1 MANKHPNTS
10 NLRPPWQPGQSG
22 NPNGAPTKERRA
34 KKLLRSVF
42 GEQAKKLYNLT
53 QEELD
58 EWDGLLISITTDQ
71 LKAIIQVDQAP
82 AYLKAQAV
90 AILTDMKNGRT
101 TTVER
106 LADRLYSRNKPRR
119 VEVTGKDGADLIT
132 PRILTKDEAADF
144 LDQLNKDY

>member
-10 NLRPPWQPGQSG
+10 GLRPPWQPGQSG
-22 NPNGAPTKERRA
+22 NPSGAPTKDRRA

-58 EWDGLLISITTDQ
+58 QWDGLLISITTDQ
-71 LKAIIQVDQAP
+71 LRALIQMDAAP

-101 TTVER
+101 NTVER
-106 LADRLYSRNKPRR
+106 LADRLYNRNKPRR
-119 VEVTGKDGADLIT
+119 VEVTGKDGADLIQ
-132 PRILTKDEAADF
+132 PRVLTKEEAAEF
-144 LDQLNKDY
+144 LDKLNEDY